1 MKTNTSTALVSAVHT
16 QRRLPLQSK
25 RYGDVSSDEQQA
37 LIKRGV
43 QHAQRWSE
51 SWAAR
56 IEELREQVRSGT
68 YKVDSLAL
76 AQHMLSN
83 QTYFLEIE

>member
-1 MKTNTSTALVSAVHT
+1 MRTNTSAALVSTVPA
-16 QRRLPLQSK
+16 QKRQPLQSK
-25 RYGDVSSDEQQA
+25 RYDDVSSNEQQA

-51 SWAAR
+51 SQATR
-56 IEELREQVRSGT
+56 IEELRAQVRSGT

-76 AQHMLSN
+76 AQRMLTN
-83 QTYFLEIE
+83 QTHFLEIE

>member
-1 MKTNTSTALVSAVHT
+1 MRTNTSAVLVSTVHT
-16 QRRLPLQSK
+16 QRRQPLQSK
-25 RYGDVSSDEQQA
+25 RYGHVSSEKQQA

-51 SWAAR
+51 SRAAR

>member
-1 MKTNTSTALVSAVHT
+1 MKTNTSAALVSTVQT
-16 QRRLPLQSK
+16 QRRQPLQSK
-25 RYGDVSSDEQQA
+25 RYGDVSSDKQQA

-51 SWAAR
+51 SRAAR

-76 AQHMLSN
+76 AQHMLSD
-83 QTYFLEIE
+83 QTDFLEIE